1 MVRAN
6 RYNTTDSGIIN
17 VIPQASDS
25 STRAA
30 AEVAPELYREIV
42 TMDDSFAIYRP
53 PIKAE
58 EKPGE
63 NHYVK
68 CRKLLLTNK
77 VKAKE
82 LVVRVI
88 ILIIYPF

>member
-1 MVRAN
+1 M
-6 RYNTTDSGIIN
+6 
-17 VIPQASDS
+17 
-25 STRAA
+25 
-30 AEVAPELYREIV
+30 APELYREIV

-53 PIKAE
+53 PIKTE
-58 EKPGE
+58 DKPGSE

-88 ILIIYPF
+88 ITTYLRIWI

>member
-1 MVRAN
+1 M
-6 RYNTTDSGIIN
+6 
-17 VIPQASDS
+17 
-25 STRAA
+25 
-30 AEVAPELYREIV
+30 APELYREIV

-58 EKPGE
+58 DKPGGE
-63 NHYVK
+63 SHYVK

-82 LVVRVI
+82 LIARVI
-88 ILIIYPF
+88 ITLTFAILNWGAIRSTREINSIPF

>member
-1 MVRAN
+1 
-6 RYNTTDSGIIN
+6 
-17 VIPQASDS
+17 
-25 STRAA
+25 
-30 AEVAPELYREIV
+30 
-42 TMDDSFAIYRP
+42 MDDSFAIYRP

-88 ILIIYPF
+88 IIIIYPF